1 MELFSFQLFYQRS
14 LLGSTISVI
23 DIWITSL
30 WCGNIFTNID
40 IWENIYIDI
49 KAIQFTLTLLCTR
62 GFFISFIFLSPNK
75 PTRWKVRERCV
86 LCLPEIFIT
95 PGHRILKP
103 FKLVIIY
110 IIMYTLTQF
119 PWHHS
124 PGEIPGNCIY
134 VSIDEFVPAGQFL
147 DRFKSPPGPQTSNT
161 QSTSRVGAQNLCWKG
176 SPTDR
181 FMLSSDLESCPTKV
195 CCVQLK
201 SSICDQTLSTALS
214 WCAESKQRVHPA
226 PSLSLIEETL
236 KKLCETQTHRLS
248 TLFNIIP
255 W

>member
-1 MELFSFQLFYQRS
+1 
-14 LLGSTISVI
+14 
-23 DIWITSL
+23 
-30 WCGNIFTNID
+30 
-40 IWENIYIDI
+40 
-49 KAIQFTLTLLCTR
+49 
-62 GFFISFIFLSPNK
+62 
-75 PTRWKVRERCV
+75 
-86 LCLPEIFIT
+86 
-95 PGHRILKP
+95 
-103 FKLVIIY
+103 
-110 IIMYTLTQF
+110 MYTLTQF

-124 PGEIPGNCIY
+124 PEEIPGNCIY
-134 VSIDEFVPAGQFL
+134 VSIDEFVPAGQFQ

-161 QSTSRVGAQNLCWKG
+161 QSTSRVGAPYSGWKG

-201 SSICDQTLSTALS
+201 SSICDQTLSTQCPVLV
-214 WCAESKQRVHPA
+214 CPESKQRVHPA

-255 W
+255 